1 MKKTIRFLITGVG
14 GQGTILASDI
24 LAEVGLRLGHDAK
37 KSDILGLAVRGGSV
51 VSHIIW
57 GENVRAPMIDRGTAD
72 YYLSF
77 EWLEGLR
84 RLVYTNKDT
93 VVLANDWRIDPV
105 SVSSGQADYPD
116 EDGIRAAIRE
126 RCAGLR
132 EIPATPLAVEMGNAR
147 VFNSVMMGGLA
158 QLVGATP
165 TSGAPSS
172 PTGSRP
178 KCLGSQCPGIRC
190 RAEPHVLGPSHL
202 ETGFRR
208 TRVRR
213 AVNRRGVW

>member
-24 LAEVGLRLGHDAK
+24 LAEVGLRLGYDAK

-105 SVSSGQADYPD
+105 SVSSGRPTIPTRTASAPPSANAA
-116 EDGIRAAIRE
+116 RACGKSRP
-126 RCAGLR
+126 RR
-132 EIPATPLAVEMGNAR
+132 SPWRWATPACSTA
-147 VFNSVMMGGLA
+147 S
-158 QLVGATP
+158 
-165 TSGAPSS
+165 
-172 PTGSRP
+172 
-178 KCLGSQCPGIRC
+178 
-190 RAEPHVLGPSHL
+190 
-202 ETGFRR
+202 
-208 TRVRR
+208 
-213 AVNRRGVW
+213 

>member
-93 VVLANDWRIDPV
+93 VVLANDAGHRPRV
-105 SVSSGQADYPD
+105 GKL
-116 EDGIRAAIRE
+116 RAGRLSRRGRHPSRHPRA
-126 RCAGLR
+126 LR
-132 EIPATPLAVEMGNAR
+132 GPAAASGNAPCR
-147 VFNSVMMGGLA
+147 GD
-158 QLVGATP
+158 GATP
-165 TSGAPSS
+165 ACSNAS
-172 PTGSRP
+172 
-178 KCLGSQCPGIRC
+178 
-190 RAEPHVLGPSHL
+190 
-202 ETGFRR
+202 
-208 TRVRR
+208 
-213 AVNRRGVW
+213 

>member
-84 RLVYTNKDT
+84 
-93 VVLANDWRIDPV
+93 
-105 SVSSGQADYPD
+105 Q
-116 EDGIRAAIRE
+116 
-126 RCAGLR
+126 
-132 EIPATPLAVEMGNAR
+132 IPATPLAVEMGNAR

-158 QLVGATP
+158 QLVGGDADVWR
-165 TSGAPSS
+165 SVIADRVAPKV
-172 PTGSRP
+172 RD
-178 KCLGSQCPGIRC
+178 LNV
-190 RAEPHVLGPSHL
+190 RAFDAGLNH
-202 ETGFRR
+202 TF
-208 TRVRR
+208 
-213 AVNRRGVW
+213 

>member
-1 MKKTIRFLITGVG
+1 MKKTIRVLITGVG

-147 VFNSVMMGGLA
+147 VFNSVMMLS
-158 QLVGATP
+158 L
-165 TSGAPSS
+165 
-172 PTGSRP
+172 
-178 KCLGSQCPGIRC
+178 I
-190 RAEPHVLGPSHL
+190 HI
-202 ETGFRR
+202 
-208 TRVRR
+208 
-213 AVNRRGVW
+213 

>member
-24 LAEVGLRLGHDAK
+24 LAEVGLRLGHAQGEEQAVQRHGQRDGQAV
-37 KSDILGLAVRGGSV
+37 APVRGGSV

-158 QLVGATP
+158 QLVGGDADVWR
-165 TSGAPSS
+165 SVIADRVAPKV
-172 PTGSRP
+172 RD
-178 KCLGSQCPGIRC
+178 LNV
-190 RAEPHVLGPSHL
+190 RAFDAGLNH
-202 ETGFRR
+202 TF
-208 TRVRR
+208 
-213 AVNRRGVW
+213 

>member
-84 RLVYTNKDT
+84 RL
-93 VVLANDWRIDPV
+93 DPV

-158 QLVGATP
+158 QLVGGDADVWR
-165 TSGAPSS
+165 SVIADRVAPKV
-172 PTGSRP
+172 RD
-178 KCLGSQCPGIRC
+178 LNV
-190 RAEPHVLGPSHL
+190 RAFDAGLNH
-202 ETGFRR
+202 TF
-208 TRVRR
+208 
-213 AVNRRGVW
+213 

>member
-37 KSDILGLAVRGGSV
+37 
-51 VSHIIW
+51 
-57 GENVRAPMIDRGTAD
+57 IDRGTAD

-158 QLVGATP
+158 QLVGGDADVWR
-165 TSGAPSS
+165 SVIADRVAPKV
-172 PTGSRP
+172 RD
-178 KCLGSQCPGIRC
+178 LNV
-190 RAEPHVLGPSHL
+190 RAFDAGLNH
-202 ETGFRR
+202 TF
-208 TRVRR
+208 
-213 AVNRRGVW
+213 

>member
-1 MKKTIRFLITGVG
+1 M
-14 GQGTILASDI
+14 
-24 LAEVGLRLGHDAK
+24 
-37 KSDILGLAVRGGSV
+37 

-147 VFNSVMMGGLA
+147 VFNSVMMGGW
-158 QLVGATP
+158 
-165 TSGAPSS
+165 PSS
-172 PTGSRP
+172 SGRRRRLALRHRRP
-178 KCLGSQCPGIRC
+178 GRAQSAGSQCPGIRC

>member
-132 EIPATPLAVEMGNAR
+132 AARRGDGQRPRVQQRHDGRAGPARRGRRRRLALRHRRPGR
-147 VFNSVMMGGLA
+147 A
-158 QLVGATP
+158 QSA
-165 TSGAPSS
+165 
-172 PTGSRP
+172 
-178 KCLGSQCPGIRC
+178 GSQCPGIRC

-202 ETGFRR
+202 ETAF
-208 TRVRR
+208 
-213 AVNRRGVW
+213 AARGCGVP

>member
-147 VFNSVMMGGLA
+147 VQQRHDGRAGPARRGRRRRLA
-158 QLVGATP
+158 LRHR
-165 TSGAPSS
+165 
-172 PTGSRP
+172 RP
-178 KCLGSQCPGIRC
+178 GRAQSAGSQCPGIRC

-202 ETGFRR
+202 ETAF
-208 TRVRR
+208 
-213 AVNRRGVW
+213 AARGCGVP

>member
-1 MKKTIRFLITGVG
+1 MNKTIRFLITGVG

-57 GENVRAPMIDRGTAD
+57 GEDVRAPLLDRGTAD

-84 RLVYTNKDT
+84 RLAYVHRDT

-105 SVSSGQADYPD
+105 SVSSGRAEYP
-116 EDGIRAAIRE
+116 EVSRIRTAVRG
-126 RCAGLR
+126 RCAALR

-147 VFNSVMMGGLA
+147 VFNSVILGGLA
-158 QLVGATP
+158 QLVGGDADVWR
-165 TSGAPSS
+165 SVIADRVAPKV
-172 PTGSRP
+172 RD
-178 KCLGSQCPGIRC
+178 LN
-190 RAEPHVLGPSHL
+190 
-202 ETGFRR
+202 
-208 TRVRR
+208 RR
-213 AVNRRGVW
+213 AFDAGLRYAFRDRPETAPRKGD

>member
-14 GQGTILASDI
+14 GQGTILA
-24 LAEVGLRLGHDAK
+24 
-37 KSDILGLAVRGGSV
+37 SDILGLAVRGGSV

-116 EDGIRAAIRE
+116 DGIRAAIRE

-158 QLVGATP
+158 QLVGGDADVWR
-165 TSGAPSS
+165 SVIADRVAPKV
-172 PTGSRP
+172 RD
-178 KCLGSQCPGIRC
+178 LNV
-190 RAEPHVLGPSHL
+190 RAFDAGLNH
-202 ETGFRR
+202 TF
-208 TRVRR
+208 
-213 AVNRRGVW
+213 

>member
-116 EDGIRAAIRE
+116 ED
-126 RCAGLR
+126 
-132 EIPATPLAVEMGNAR
+132 
-147 VFNSVMMGGLA
+147 SVMMGGLA
-158 QLVGATP
+158 QLVGGDADVWR
-165 TSGAPSS
+165 SVIADRVAPNV
-172 PTGSRP
+172 RD
-178 KCLGSQCPGIRC
+178 LNV
-190 RAEPHVLGPSHL
+190 RAFDAGLNH
-202 ETGFRR
+202 TF
-208 TRVRR
+208 
-213 AVNRRGVW
+213 